1 MKEWKLKMNFSFIKQ
16 LSDTDED
23 AIRAGKFVA
32 KKLESYKNRILRL
45 GVNEDELDELIFNF
59 SIVADVEDFDNAMDD
74 LYDIADYYGI
84 WIDTLN

>member
-1 MKEWKLKMNFSFIKQ
+1 MNKWKLKMNFSFIKQ

-23 AIRAGKFVA
+23 AKKAGEIVA
-32 KKLESYKNRILRL
+32 KKLKDYKRSILQL
-45 GVNEDELDELIFNF
+45 GVDKEEFKNLIFEF
-59 SIVADVEDFDNAMDD
+59 EMVADVVDFDNAMDK